1 MEVFF
6 FLTVL
11 SLRCSTQASSV
22 VASRLSGPGA
32 GGILIPKPGIEPTS
46 STLESRFFTAGP
58 PERSPNIPFRSEES
72 KAQKSLV
79 ACLKVT

>member
-1 MEVFF
+1 M
-6 FLTVL
+6 TVL

-46 STLESRFFTAGP
+46 STLESRFFTSGP
-58 PERSPNIPFRSEES
+58 PERSPNIPFRREEPRAARVRPAPAALPEAS
-72 KAQKSLV
+72 
-79 ACLKVT
+79 